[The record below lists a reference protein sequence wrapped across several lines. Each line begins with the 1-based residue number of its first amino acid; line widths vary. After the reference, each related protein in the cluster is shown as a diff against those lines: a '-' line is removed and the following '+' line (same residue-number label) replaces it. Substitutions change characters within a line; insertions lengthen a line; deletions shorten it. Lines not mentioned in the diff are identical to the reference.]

1 MSKFGDQMAIN
12 QDITPW
18 EIISPEILLVLGIVA
33 TLSTVLFCLFI
44 GYRHKTYESLKN
56 VGVLARIAVFS
67 VLGLVLSLVSIPMP
81 LVTHISIHL
90 FPAFMLAMG
99 YGPFVGGIAGL
110 ISGSKGFLTSGD
122 WTGPVSNAFFCIIIG
137 TMAIY
142 VNAEKPLRPMYMI
155 FVNIL
160 ITTWTFG
167 LLHMWYAYSALVVP
181 MLVVMNLVLS
191 MINNFIYGILVEVL
205 IRVKQIWEPFVE
217 YSDLKWFKDEYQPP
231 SREIQNK
238 QTSFQ
243 VISFTALFY
252 AWISVVFLSPTF
264 VFDGNTFDI
273 YNPLLFVVIVAFAVL
288 LFLSSYFV
296 YKMERVNLSGP
307 LTLIGAI
314 ITIPIIIYGILSINT
329 MYLVLMMI
337 PLLVVAFSSVY
348 IWFRYLRKAD
358 VALA

>member
-1 MSKFGDQMAIN
+1 MAIN
-12 QDITPW
+12 QDVTLW
-18 EIISPEILLVLGIVA
+18 ELLSPEMVLLLGLA
-33 TLSTVLFCLFI
+33 LTLITVIICLFI
-44 GYRHKTYESLKN
+44 GYRHKTYESLKK
-56 VGVLARIAVFS
+56 VSVIARIAVFG
-67 VLGLVLSLVSIPMP
+67 VLGLVLSLVQIPMP
-81 LVTHISIHL
+81 VVTHISIHL

-99 YGPFVGGIAGL
+99 YGPFVGGLAGL

-122 WTGPVSNAFFCIIIG
+122 WTGPVSNAFFCVIIG

-155 FVNIL
+155 FMNIL

-167 LLHMWYAYSALVVP
+167 MLHMWYAYSALVVP
-181 MLVVMNLVLS
+181 MLVILNLVLS
-191 MINNFIYGILVEVL
+191 MINNFIYGIIVEAL
-205 IRVKQIWEPFVE
+205 IKVKQIWEPFVE
-217 YSDLKWFKDEYQPP
+217 QSDLKWYQDEYQEP
-231 SREIQNK
+231 SREVQNK

-252 AWISVVFLSPTF
+252 AWFSVVFLSPSFTYGS
-264 VFDGNTFDI
+264 DAFDI
-273 YNPLLFVVIVAFAVL
+273 YNPILFVVIVVFALIL
-288 LFLSSYFV
+288 LLSSYFV

-314 ITIPIIIYGILSINT
+314 VTIPIILYGIMSIT
-329 MYLVLMMI
+329 TLYLVVVSI

-358 VALA
+358 EALT